1 MGLKICQVGE
11 PVLRAPARELR
22 RAEILGRPV
31 QQLIEEMRET
41 MRAAPGV
48 GLAAPQVG
56 EGLRLA
62 VIEDRPDYVA
72 GLSPDARAD
81 RERAAVPF
89 HVIINPR
96 IEAEP
101 GGEVE
106 FFEGCLSLTGY
117 VALVPRELAVRVTC
131 LDERAEER
139 VIRARG
145 WYARILQHE
154 IDHLGGALYVDRML
168 PRTFMSAEN
177 FARHWANKSLV
188 EIRAAL
194 LGEHG

>member
-62 VIEDRPDYVA
+62 VIEDHPDYVA
-72 GLSPDARAD
+72 GLSPEARAD

-96 IEAEP
+96 LEAEP
-101 GGEVE
+101 GEEVE
-106 FFEGCLSLTGY
+106 FFEGCLSLAGY
-117 VALVPRELAVRVTC
+117 VALVSRARAVRVTC

-154 IDHLGGALYVDRML
+154 IDHLGGALYIDRML
-168 PRTFMSAEN
+168 TRTFMSAEN
-177 FARHWANKSLV
+177 FARHWADKSPAEV
-188 EIRAAL
+188 RAAL
-194 LGEHG
+194 G

>member
-1 MGLKICQVGE
+1 MGLNICQVGE

-22 RAEILGRPV
+22 RAEILSRPV
-31 QQLIEEMRET
+31 RQLIEEMRET

-72 GLSPDARAD
+72 GLSPEARAD

-96 IEAEP
+96 LEAEP
-101 GGEVE
+101 GGGVE

-117 VALVPRELAVRVTC
+117 LALVPRQLAVRVTC

-154 IDHLGGALYVDRML
+154 IDHLGGALYIDRML
-168 PRTFMSAEN
+168 TRTFMSAEN
-177 FARHWANKSLV
+177 FARHWADKSLA

-194 LGEHG
+194 LGHA

>member
-72 GLSPDARAD
+72 GLSPEARAD

-101 GGEVE
+101 GG
-106 FFEGCLSLTGY
+106 
-117 VALVPRELAVRVTC
+117 
-131 LDERAEER
+131 
-139 VIRARG
+139 
-145 WYARILQHE
+145 
-154 IDHLGGALYVDRML
+154 
-168 PRTFMSAEN
+168 
-177 FARHWANKSLV
+177 
-188 EIRAAL
+188 
-194 LGEHG
+194 

>member
-62 VIEDRPDYVA
+62 VIEDHPDYVA
-72 GLSPDARAD
+72 GLSPEARAD

-96 IEAEP
+96 LEAEP
-101 GGEVE
+101 GEEVE
-106 FFEGCLSLTGY
+106 FFEGCLSLAGY
-117 VALVPRELAVRVTC
+117 VALVSRARAVRVTC

-154 IDHLGGALYVDRML
+154 IDHLGGVLYIDRML
-168 PRTFMSAEN
+168 TRTFMTAEN
-177 FARHWANKSLV
+177 FARHWADKSLA

-194 LGEHG
+194 G